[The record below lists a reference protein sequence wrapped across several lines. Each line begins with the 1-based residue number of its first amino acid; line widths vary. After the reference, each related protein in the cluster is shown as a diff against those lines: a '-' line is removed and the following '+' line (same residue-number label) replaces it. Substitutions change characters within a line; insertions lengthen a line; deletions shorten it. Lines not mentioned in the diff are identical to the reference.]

1 MRPAKSR
8 AGKPP
13 PEGAPRP
20 GGAVYPS
27 GDAPLTLRGTLA
39 VVATPI
45 GNLDDWSPRAARTL
59 ETAALVCCEDT
70 RHTLQLL
77 NAHGRKAARLLS
89 LHEHNE
95 SERIAAV
102 LAVLGDGQS
111 VALVSDAGTPLISDP
126 GYRVVR
132 AALDAGHA
140 VVSVPGPCAAVAAL
154 SVSGLPSDRFRF
166 EGFLPERS
174 GPRRERLA
182 GLLAESATV
191 ILYES
196 AHRILDLLTDAA
208 AVLGA
213 DRPLVIVRE
222 LSKRFETTLRGHA
235 AELHARLC
243 ADPDQ
248 QRGEFV
254 VLIGGA
260 ADLGEQ
266 HGEALRLA
274 RQLAE
279 VLPAAQA
286 AKLAARHYDVDRRA
300 LYRALEG
307 AERADSDSP

>member
-8 AGKPP
+8 PGKHPP
-13 PEGAPRP
+13 DGAPRASV
-20 GGAVYPS
+20 AVYPA
-27 GDAPLTLRGTLA
+27 DPAPPAERGTLA

-45 GNLDDWSPRAARTL
+45 GNLDDWSPRAARML

-77 NAHGRKAARLLS
+77 NAHGRKAVRLLS
-89 LHEHNE
+89 VHEHNE
-95 SERIAAV
+95 SERISAV
-102 LAVLGDGQS
+102 LKVLDEGQL

-182 GLLAESATV
+182 GLLGESATV

-196 AHRILDLLTDAA
+196 AHRIVDLLADAA
-208 AVLGA
+208 SVYGTA
-213 DRPLVIVRE
+213 RPIVIVRE
-222 LSKRFETTLRGHA
+222 LSKRFETTLRGSA
-235 AELHARLC
+235 AALHARLL

-254 VLIGGA
+254 VLIGAGPID
-260 ADLGEQ
+260 ADARSAD
-266 HGEALRLA
+266 ALRLA
-274 RQLAE
+274 RQLTE
-279 VLPAAQA
+279 LLPAAQA
-286 AKLAARHYDVDRRA
+286 ARLAARHYDVDRRA

-307 AERADSDSP
+307 NEASDPA

>member
-8 AGKPP
+8 SGPRP
-13 PEGAPRP
+13 PEASSRAAT
-20 GGAVYPS
+20 AVYPAA
-27 GDAPLTLRGTLA
+27 GAAPTLPGTLA

-95 SERIAAV
+95 AERLDAI
-102 LAVLGDGQS
+102 LAVLGDGGL

-126 GYRVVR
+126 GYRLVR

-140 VVSVPGPCAAVAAL
+140 VVSVPGACAAIAAL

-166 EGFLPERS
+166 EGFLPDRS

-182 GLLAESATV
+182 QWLTEAATV
-191 ILYES
+191 IVYES
-196 AHRILDLLTDAA
+196 AHRIVDLLADAA
-208 AVLGA
+208 SVYGTT
-213 DRPLVIVRE
+213 RPLVVVRE
-222 LSKRFETTLRGHA
+222 ISKRFETTLRGHA
-235 AELHARLC
+235 AELHGRLL

-260 ADLGEQ
+260 AAAVGAKDAD
-266 HGEALRLA
+266 ALRLA

-279 VLPAAQA
+279 QLPAAQA
-286 AKLAARHYDVDRRA
+286 AKLAARHYDVDRRT

-307 AERADSDSP
+307 AEAGDPP

>member
-1 MRPAKSR
+1 MRPVKSR
-8 AGKPP
+8 SGKHPPAGAARS
-13 PEGAPRP
+13 GT
-20 GGAVYPS
+20 AVYPATA
-27 GDAPLTLRGTLA
+27 APPAVSGTLA

-59 ETAALVCCEDT
+59 EEAAVVCCEDT

-95 SERIAAV
+95 EERVAAV
-102 LAVLGDGQS
+102 LAVLGEGRP

-126 GYRVVR
+126 GYRLVR
-132 AALDAGHA
+132 AALDAGHR
-140 VVSVPGPCAAVAAL
+140 VVSLPGPCAAIAAL

-182 GLLAESATV
+182 SLLGESATV

-196 AHRILDLLTDAA
+196 AHRILDLLADAA
-208 AVLGA
+208 SVFGA
-213 DRPLVIVRE
+213 ERPLAIVRE
-222 LSKRFETTLRGHA
+222 LSKRFETTLRGTA
-235 AELHARLC
+235 AELHARLL

-254 VLIGGA
+254 VLIGGGA
-260 ADLGEQ
+260 VDAGAQ
-266 HGEALRLA
+266 SAEALRLA

-279 VLPAAQA
+279 SLPAAQA

-307 AERADSDSP
+307 AGEPELT